1 MTMNHG
7 DMKRKSH
14 SSTTRKRTLSYAH
27 TGSETPL
34 LWMTIGDMVEHAAM
48 SFPSH
53 DALVAVWLKKRY
65 TYEEFYE
72 TCCQAARGFMGMG
85 IERGDR
91 VAIWATNYPE
101 WVITQVATAMIGAIL
116 VPINPAFREHELEY
130 TLTDSRS
137 QTLLLI
143 EHFKTSHYLTMF
155 YDVCPELKK
164 SDPGDIISSTLPF
177 LKNVI
182 LLGEEK
188 CPGLFTWGDLLQ
200 RGNTVS
206 NTAFEE
212 RKASL
217 DPNDVIN
224 IQYTSGTTGFPKG
237 ASLTHF
243 NIVND
248 AYFVAE
254 NMRFSSIDRLCIP
267 VPFYHCFG
275 MVLSNMVCMVTGAT
289 MVLPAEYFNPEE
301 TLRAVEQEK
310 CTALH
315 GVPTMFITELDNPV
329 FKDLDLS
336 SLRTG
341 IMAGAPCPVEIMN
354 RVIEDMG
361 ASEITIAYG
370 LTEASPVTNQ
380 TRIDDSLELRVETVG
395 PPLAHTEIKIID
407 PETGRVQPIGT
418 VGELCCRGFQVMK
431 GYYNKPTET
440 AETIDGNNWL
450 HTGDLAAMDENGYC
464 RITSRIKD
472 MIIRGGENIYPR
484 EIEEFLHT
492 HPKVIDAYVFGVP
505 DKKYGEEIAAWIQLK
520 EGVKSTPEEIIEFCR
535 GKIAHQKIPR
545 YIKFVEEFP
554 MTVTG
559 KIQKFKMRE
568 MATTELGLKR

>member
-1 MTMNHG
+1 MNHAHR
-7 DMKRKSH
+7 KRKQD
-14 SSTTRKRTLSYAH
+14 TPITAKRMLSYAH
-27 TGSETPL
+27 TGSQESL
-34 LWMTIGDMVEHAAM
+34 LWITIGDVVKHTAE

-53 DALVAVWLKKRY
+53 DALIAVWLKKRY
-65 TYEEFYE
+65 TYKTFYE
-72 TCCQAARGFMGMG
+72 ICCQAARGFMSLG

-91 VAIWATNYPE
+91 VAIWATNCPE
-101 WVITQVATAMIGAIL
+101 WVITQVATALIGAIL
-116 VPINPAFREHELEY
+116 VPINPAFREQELEY
-130 TLTDSRS
+130 TLSDSQS
-137 QTLLLI
+137 QTLLLM
-143 EHFKTSHYLTMF
+143 EHFKTSHYLAMLEN
-155 YDVCPELKK
+155 VCPEIAK
-164 SDPGDIISSTLPF
+164 SDPGGITSSALPF

-188 CPGLFTWGDLLQ
+188 HPGLFTWEDLFQ
-200 RGNTVS
+200 RGKKVS
-206 NTAFEE
+206 KTACEE
-212 RKASL
+212 RRASL
-217 DPNDVIN
+217 DPDDIIN

-243 NIVND
+243 NIVNN
-248 AYFVAE
+248 AYFVAK
-254 NMRFSSIDRLCIP
+254 NMKFSSLDRLCIP

-275 MVLSNMVCMVTGAT
+275 MVLSNMVCMITGAA
-289 MVLPAEYFNPEE
+289 MVLPAEYFNPEH

-315 GVPTMFITELDNPV
+315 GVPTMFITELDNPI

-341 IMAGAPCPVEIMN
+341 IMAGAPCPVEIMK

-395 PPLAHTEIKIID
+395 PPLAHTEIKIVNPD
-407 PETGRVQPIGT
+407 TGRVQPIGT

-440 AETIDGNNWL
+440 AQTINRDNWL
-450 HTGDLAAMDENGYC
+450 HTGDLALMDENGYC
-464 RITSRIKD
+464 QITSRIKD

-492 HPKVIDAYVFGVP
+492 HPKIIDAYVFGVP

-520 EGVKSTPEEIIEFCR
+520 EGVQSTPEEIIEFCR
-535 GKIAHQKIPR
+535 GKISHQKIPR

-568 MATTELGLKR
+568 MATSELGLKR

>member
-1 MTMNHG
+1 M
-7 DMKRKSH
+7 
-14 SSTTRKRTLSYAH
+14 LSYAH
-27 TGSETPL
+27 TGSRESL
-34 LWMTIGDMVEHAAM
+34 LWITIGDVVKHTAE

-53 DALVAVWLKKRY
+53 DALIAVWLKKRY
-65 TYEEFYE
+65 TYKKFYE
-72 TCCQAARGFMGMG
+72 ICCQAARGFMSLG

-91 VAIWATNYPE
+91 VAIWATNCPE
-101 WVITQVATAMIGAIL
+101 WVITQVATALIGAIL
-116 VPINPAFREHELEY
+116 VPINPAFREQELEY
-130 TLTDSRS
+130 TLSDSQS
-137 QTLLLI
+137 QTLLLM
-143 EHFKTSHYLTMF
+143 EHFKTSHYLAMLEN
-155 YDVCPELKK
+155 VCPEITK
-164 SDPGDIISSTLPF
+164 SDPGGITSSVLPF

-182 LLGEEK
+182 LLGEEEH
-188 CPGLFTWGDLLQ
+188 PGLFTWEDLLH
-200 RGNTVS
+200 RGKEVS
-206 NTAFEE
+206 KTAFEE
-212 RKASL
+212 RRASL
-217 DPNDVIN
+217 DPDDIIN

-243 NIVND
+243 NIVNN
-248 AYFVAE
+248 AYFVAK
-254 NMRFSSIDRLCIP
+254 NMKFSSLDRLCIP

-275 MVLSNMVCMVTGAT
+275 MVLSNMVCMITGAA
-289 MVLPAEYFNPEE
+289 MVLPAEYFNPEY

-329 FKDLDLS
+329 FENLDLS

-341 IMAGAPCPVEIMN
+341 IMAGAPCPVEIMK

-395 PPLAHTEIKIID
+395 PPLAHTEIKIVNPD
-407 PETGRVQPIGT
+407 TGRVQPIGT

-440 AETIDGNNWL
+440 AQTIDRDNWL
-450 HTGDLAAMDENGYC
+450 HTGDLAVMDEKGYC
-464 RITSRIKD
+464 QITSRIKD

-492 HPKVIDAYVFGVP
+492 HPKIIDAYVFGVP

-520 EGVKSTPEEIIEFCR
+520 EGVQSTPEEIMEFCR
-535 GKIAHQKIPR
+535 GKISHQKIPR

-568 MATTELGLKR
+568 MATSELGLKG